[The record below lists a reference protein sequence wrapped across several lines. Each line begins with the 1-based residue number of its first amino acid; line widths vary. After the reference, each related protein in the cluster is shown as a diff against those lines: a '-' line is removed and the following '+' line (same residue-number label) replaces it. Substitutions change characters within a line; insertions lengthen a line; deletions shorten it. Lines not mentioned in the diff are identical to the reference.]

1 MMDLNSIPK
10 LAPGCRLHP
19 TEEMLLVPE
28 GALNLTGP
36 TRDILLRI
44 DGSRNVMTIAED
56 LCQQYA
62 GADITDMQ
70 TDILSLLDRMQ
81 QRGFIRT

>member
-1 MMDLNSIPK
+1 MDLNTTPR

-19 TEEMLLVPE
+19 TEEILLVPE

-36 TRDILLRI
+36 TRDILSRV
-44 DGSRNVMTIAED
+44 DGSRSVLAIAEE
-56 LCQQYA
+56 LYRQYA
-62 GADITDMQ
+62 GANIADIQ